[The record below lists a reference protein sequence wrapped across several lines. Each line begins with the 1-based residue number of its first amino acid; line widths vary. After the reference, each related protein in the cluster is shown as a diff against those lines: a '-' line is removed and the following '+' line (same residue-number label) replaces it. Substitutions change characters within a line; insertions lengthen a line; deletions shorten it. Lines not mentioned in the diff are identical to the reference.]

1 MKFYKVTRKTPHR
14 DFILRYLDTC
24 TNTVIYLSEH
34 GIYFSH
40 IYPFSLGTEVIE
52 YGRLINRNDINYI
65 RVMRGIGE
73 REKEKLASLIL
84 STHVVIQ

>member
-1 MKFYKVTRKTPHR
+1 MTS
-14 DFILRYLDTC
+14 YLDTC